1 MVEETTLNAI
11 LLKGKHISI
20 KREEESLKTLFL
32 LLLLVNISYAKF
44 QTVSIGTIDKHY
56 KNILSKEQLLVII
69 KDIDSL
75 FESQLG
81 FNVFDYCDDG
91 KRIDILYLPPSKK
104 KKKLLRDLEKSTSLK
119 DQIDALQS
127 YLSTTQK
134 SSKLLKEQLN
144 NEYLRLN
151 QSIEDLNGV
160 INKTKQTMHEISKAA
175 YDDIQTEI
183 STKKITIEKKQSS
196 LEKRKKQ
203 FNRSVAALKQKI
215 RKYNL
220 LIGRYNRVHRDVE
233 KLSSTLIEI
242 KGVTRGEIKTAYKNY
257 IEDGEISVK
266 KSTDTH
272 MKKIEIYS
280 FDNLQQLKVVLAHEL
295 GHLAGVK
302 HIDIDNALMNPLL
315 QKKQLEEL
323 SLTYDDVQAF
333 YEAFE

>member
-1 MVEETTLNAI
+1 M
-11 LLKGKHISI
+11 
-20 KREEESLKTLFL
+20 KTLFL
-32 LLLLVNISYAKF
+32 LMLFVNIIYAQF
-44 QTVSIGTIDKHY
+44 QTVSIGTIDKRY
-56 KNILSKEQLLVII
+56 QNVLSKEELLIMI

-81 FNVFDYCDDG
+81 FNVFDYAKDG
-91 KRIDILYLPPSKK
+91 KPIDILYLAPSKK
-104 KKKLLRDLEKSTSLK
+104 KKKLLRDLEKGKSLK
-119 DQIDALQS
+119 NQIDALQS
-127 YLSTTQK
+127 YVTTTQK
-134 SSKLLKEQLN
+134 SSNLLKEQLS

-160 INKTKQTMHEISKAA
+160 INKTKQTMQKISKAA
-175 YDDIQTEI
+175 YEDMQKEI
-183 STKKITIEKKQSS
+183 FTKKTAIEKKLSF
-196 LEKRKKQ
+196 LDKRKRQ
-203 FNRSVAALKQKI
+203 FNASVAALKQKI
-215 RKYNL
+215 DKYNL
-220 LIGRYNRVHRDVE
+220 LIRRYDRIHRDVE
-233 KLSSTLIEI
+233 KLSSTLVEI
-242 KGVTRGEIKTAYKNY
+242 KGVTRGETKTSYQNY

-272 MKKIEIYS
+272 MQKIEIYS

-295 GHLAGVK
+295 GHLVGVK